1 MSDQTRREQAWPSI
15 PFEAWA
21 DSCATLH
28 MWTQIVGKI
37 RLRESA
43 PINHGWHSTL
53 HVTSRGLTTTPIPHG
68 LRTFQI
74 EFDFIDHELV
84 VNVSDGTTARVAL
97 EPQTVAMF
105 YRRVMGALR

>member
-1 MSDQTRREQAWPSI
+1 MAVAGLESIRRGLYWPRGTGDIGDVPAEPEDSMSEQLSREQAWPATAARS
-15 PFEAWA
+15 WA

-53 HVTSRGLTTTPIPHG
+53 YVTRAG
-68 LRTFQI
+68 
-74 EFDFIDHELV
+74 
-84 VNVSDGTTARVAL
+84 
-97 EPQTVAMF
+97 
-105 YRRVMGALR
+105 